1 MAGHI
6 VIVLDTSA
14 LIFWTLDRERLSEAA
29 MAAIADA
36 DRILVSS
43 ISIWEI
49 GIKVSR
55 GGLSIPQTV
64 REFADRLIQ
73 VDRVELLPVDT
84 ATWLK
89 NIKLEW
95 SHYCRRC
102 AATCLPTGYIRQGN
116 PRILSRGN
124 LVALSIPSPE
134 PIVRK
139 GTRSHLINNTG
150 CANSSLDTLTA
161 NRFMLKTRSS

>member
-1 MAGHI
+1 M
-6 VIVLDTSA
+6 IVLDTSA

-29 MAAIADA
+29 MAAIADV

-55 GGLSIPQTV
+55 GGLSIPLTV

-84 ATWLK
+84 AIWLK
-89 NIKLEW
+89 NIELEW
-95 SHYCRRC
+95 SHRDPADRTIV
-102 AATCLPTGYIRQGN
+102 A
-116 PRILSRGN
+116 
-124 LVALSIPSPE
+124 VALLHACPLVTSDRAIREFYPDA
-134 PIVRK
+134 IW
-139 GTRSHLINNTG
+139 
-150 CANSSLDTLTA
+150 
-161 NRFMLKTRSS
+161 